1 MLIVFKKI
9 FKSETIFHVWV
20 NGPFMNSAGQKSC
33 FYLHCILVFFQFMK
47 TKRLA
52 FKNKICNVTCM
63 YYQHGDFVK
72 AGQTQSEV
80 LKIHAETTPLLMANG
95 CYSFF
100 HRLYQK
106 VSHLIFL
113 PFYFIYLFY
122 SEPPTCLCLPYHPF
136 TSACIFITLF
146 CFWYLQSLDL
156 WRLFMA
162 IRRGHVR
169 YLKVSR
175 ICVQQGLNVDFKPF
189 ISRYTESV
197 S

>member
-1 MLIVFKKI
+1 MFGWTVLLWIVQYRK
-9 FKSETIFHVWV
+9 V
-20 NGPFMNSAGQKSC
+20 C

-52 FKNKICNVTCM
+52 FKNKICNVTSTPCM

-100 HRLYQK
+100 YRLYQK

-113 PFYFIYLFY
+113 PFYFTLFILLWT
-122 SEPPTCLCLPYHPF
+122 PKPAFAFPTTPSRQRVFLLPYF
-136 TSACIFITLF
+136 VFGIFRVWICDGSSWQSEGDTL
-146 CFWYLQSLDL
+146 D
-156 WRLFMA
+156 
-162 IRRGHVR
+162 
-169 YLKVSR
+169 
-175 ICVQQGLNVDFKPF
+175 
-189 ISRYTESV
+189 T
-197 S
+197 